1 MGTDSRNGDPRRTN
15 SGRANVNS
23 RYTERKYT
31 SGSVDFDEMQRKM
44 KKRVEEHARS
54 MDDPYANLNDDDF
67 DDDNRQ
73 SKRGGGQNGYDRNV

>member
-44 KKRVEEHARS
+44 KK
-54 MDDPYANLNDDDF
+54 
-67 DDDNRQ
+67 
-73 SKRGGGQNGYDRNV
+73 G